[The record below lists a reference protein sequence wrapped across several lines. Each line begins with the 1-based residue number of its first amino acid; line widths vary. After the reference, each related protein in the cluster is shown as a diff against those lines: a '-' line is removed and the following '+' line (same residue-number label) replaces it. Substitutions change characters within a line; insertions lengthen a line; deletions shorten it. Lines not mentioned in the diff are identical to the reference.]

1 MPRKR
6 SPSVRPPPSSRLPP
20 AMPRPLLVEGRPK
33 NRLLSALPD
42 EDFARISPH
51 LTTVPMSVKA
61 VLLKRGAPIRHVY
74 FPNGGVCSVTA
85 MMSDG
90 LAVEV
95 ATVGD
100 EGLVGIA
107 AFFGGLVMPGESMVQ
122 VPDSSAERMPLEEFQ
137 RELERRGALYDAVN
151 RYAQGTMAL
160 MMQSTAC
167 MALHQVQERCC
178 RWLLMTHD
186 RIRSDQ
192 FSLSHEFLAM
202 MLGST
207 RPTVTVVARSLQ
219 KAGIIKYIH
228 GRITILDRTRL
239 EATSC
244 ECYRSVKQEFDR
256 LGL

>member
-6 SPSVRPPPSSRLPP
+6 SPSVRPPP
-20 AMPRPLLVEGRPK
+20 VDGRPK

-186 RIRSDQ
+186 RIRSDR

-202 MLGST
+202 MLGSS
-207 RPTVTVVARSLQ
+207 RPTVTVVARKLQ
-219 KAGIIKYIH
+219 QAGLIRYTHAKV
-228 GRITILDRTRL
+228 TILDRPGL
-239 EATSC
+239 EAMSC
-244 ECYRSVKQEFDR
+244 ECYATVKAAFDR

>member
-1 MPRKR
+1 LTAWYRAPCE
-6 SPSVRPPPSSRLPP
+6 SSSRRQP
-20 AMPRPLLVEGRPK
+20 ADRPK
-33 NRLLSALPD
+33 NRLLASLPRN
-42 EDFARISPH
+42 EFARILPH
-51 LTTVPMSVKA
+51 LKTVPLAVKG

-74 FPNGGVCSVTA
+74 FPNGGVCSITA
-85 MMSDG
+85 MMENG

-100 EGLVGIA
+100 EGMVGIA
-107 AFFGGLVMPGESMVQ
+107 AFFGGDAMPGESMVQ
-122 VPDSSAERMPLEEFQ
+122 VPDTSAERMTAASFR
-137 RELERRGALYDAVN
+137 RELDMHGALYRAVS
-151 RYAQGTMAL
+151 RYAQATMTL

-167 MALHQVQERCC
+167 MGLHHVEQRCC

-207 RPTVTVVARSLQ
+207 RPTVTVVARNLQ
-219 KAGIIKYIH
+219 RARLIRYTHAKV
-228 GRITILDRTRL
+228 TILNRKGL
-239 EATSC
+239 EARSC
-244 ECYRSVKQEFDR
+244 ECYPTIKAEFDR